1 MSDLSKIANYEIIR
15 RIGEGGYGTVYL
27 AKLKN
32 RAEYLALKI
41 IASKGIERERKALE
55 KYLNISDRNNMV
67 EIIDFG
73 STKDFLY
80 YSTPLADSLDGIFQ
94 PEDFRWQPK
103 SLQNLIERKLE
114 DSSAGWFSPLEILEI
129 ISPIFNAAITLGE
142 NSLLHRDI
150 KPDNVLFFDGKAKL
164 SDFGLVEQDVRS
176 VSNVG
181 TPLYIAPSWYI
192 NKGGNPDAYGIAA
205 TFYTLISGNLPDTLG
220 RPAYRFPEKE
230 VSDGDKERWL
240 HWHRC
245 ILRAVSENPAD
256 RYVSLKAFKEAVF
269 SDDFESSKIYSA
281 PPKAKINSRKTF
293 FALGLCAVCLA
304 AVLLAGKFRT
314 EKIPNNASYAN
325 RAEYKIPNEIYLK
338 IKDSGFHSGAFFIED
353 IKTWKNAK
361 RSILKVWSQ
370 NLEKSKAVAEQTEEQ
385 VIAKANEKFFKE
397 REELSNSLI
406 HVNEK
411 KLNEMRDGEIKMA
424 LFEWRNAR
432 ERLSDELAGMEELKD
447 AVERDDQYRRYVS
460 EAYENYL
467 KSLK

>member
-1 MSDLSKIANYEIIR
+1 MC
-15 RIGEGGYGTVYL
+15 
-27 AKLKN
+27 
-32 RAEYLALKI
+32 
-41 IASKGIERERKALE
+41 
-55 KYLNISDRNNMV
+55 
-67 EIIDFG
+67 
-73 STKDFLY
+73 
-80 YSTPLADSLDGIFQ
+80 
-94 PEDFRWQPK
+94 
-103 SLQNLIERKLE
+103 
-114 DSSAGWFSPLEILEI
+114 
-129 ISPIFNAAITLGE
+129 
-142 NSLLHRDI
+142 
-150 KPDNVLFFDGKAKL
+150 
-164 SDFGLVEQDVRS
+164 LVV
-176 VSNVG
+176 
-181 TPLYIAPSWYI
+181 
-192 NKGGNPDAYGIAA
+192 
-205 TFYTLISGNLPDTLG
+205 
-220 RPAYRFPEKE
+220 
-230 VSDGDKERWL
+230 
-240 HWHRC
+240 
-245 ILRAVSENPAD
+245 
-256 RYVSLKAFKEAVF
+256 AF
-269 SDDFESSKIYSA
+269 
-281 PPKAKINSRKTF
+281 
-293 FALGLCAVCLA
+293 
-304 AVLLAGKFRT
+304 LLAGKFRT
-314 EKIPNNASYAN
+314 GISPDNASYAN